1 MSPMPQV
8 TPGSTRR
15 LTKNSPSPRIG
26 VGQKSS
32 AVELTGAP
40 RFCGAPQG
48 ASVDSRSATQ
58 MSMSVRVSP
67 SKRGRVDAMNRLRP
81 SGAWIGQPSWNAV
94 FNSPLVPG
102 TSSALTAGAQ
112 GENSIA
118 CAAGANAA
126 RSASTARTRIAE
138 VIIPLLLD
146 SAIAAPTSADRLR
159 VVTGARATASGDGS
173 ACADCHEREKA
184 GCADPGV
191 APVEATI
198 GSDLDDAG
206 WDGRGVGRTQLLVL
220 LDGRSRDRGR
230 GR

>member
-1 MSPMPQV
+1 MSPMPHV

-48 ASVDSRSATQ
+48 ESFDSLSATQ
-58 MSMSVRVSP
+58 MSISVRVSP
-67 SKRGRVDAMNRLRP
+67 SKRGLVDAMNRFNP

-118 CAAGANAA
+118 CAAAGTNTAS
-126 RSASTARTRIAE
+126 SASATKTRIAE
-138 VIIPLLLD
+138 VIFGLLP
-146 SAIAAPTSADRLR
+146 SARVTRPSADRLR
-159 VVTGARATASGDGS
+159 VVAGAEAMAAGDSGAG
-173 ACADCHEREKA
+173 AYRREREHA
-184 GCADPGV
+184 GRTDAGV
-191 APVEATI
+191 APVEAAI
-198 GSDLDDAG
+198 AS
-206 WDGRGVGRTQLLVL
+206 
-220 LDGRSRDRGR
+220 
-230 GR
+230 

>member
-102 TSSALTAGAQ
+102 KSSALTAGVQ

-118 CAAGANAA
+118 FTDGANTASSASAAKTRTAAGIVDLPLIRMGGA
-126 RSASTARTRIAE
+126 R
-138 VIIPLLLD
+138 
-146 SAIAAPTSADRLR
+146 TSADRLR
-159 VVTGARATASGDGS
+159 VGAGARPVAGGECRAG
-173 ACADCHEREKA
+173 ADRCEREYA
-184 GCADPGV
+184 ARADAGV
-191 APVEATI
+191 APVEA
-198 GSDLDDAG
+198 
-206 WDGRGVGRTQLLVL
+206 
-220 LDGRSRDRGR
+220 
-230 GR
+230 

>member
-1 MSPMPQV
+1 MSPVPIPHV
-8 TPGSTRR
+8 TPGSTRL
-15 LTKNSPSPRIG
+15 LTKNSPPPRIG

-48 ASVDSRSATQ
+48 ASFDSRSATQ
-58 MSMSVRVSP
+58 MSMSVLVSP
-67 SKRGRVDAMNRLRP
+67 SKRGRVDAMKRLSP

-126 RSASTARTRIAE
+126 SSASAARTRIAE
-138 VIIPLLLD
+138 VIVALLLIRTVV
-146 SAIAAPTSADRLR
+146 ACTSADRLR
-159 VVTGARATASGDGS
+159 VVAGARAMAGGDGG
-173 ACADCHEREKA
+173 ANA
-184 GCADPGV
+184 
-191 APVEATI
+191 
-198 GSDLDDAG
+198 
-206 WDGRGVGRTQLLVL
+206 
-220 LDGRSRDRGR
+220 
-230 GR
+230 